1 MNDFEAWERIVDEL
15 GGPIMYILECGKRN
29 NITLPNTDRLLLIGS
44 VTTNAITDYHKGIIH
59 QLNPNNGI
67 KQLMNRYFLRCG
79 VPGFIV

>member
-1 MNDFEAWERIVDEL
+1 MNNFEAWERIVDEL

-29 NITLPNTDRLLLIGS
+29 NITLPNTDRLLLNGS

-59 QLNPNNGI
+59 QLNPNGI
-67 KQLMNRYFLRCG
+67 RQLNIYFLRCG